1 MSVLAACLV
10 LAAPVELY
18 STTPAAPP
26 MPIMP
31 CIDRRPPP
39 IERAFVSPAVD
50 ALLVKLSGKMARD
63 PELACLLRNALPNT
77 LDTTVRTGQTHDG
90 TFIITGDINAMW
102 LRDSANQ
109 VMPYLPFAKSDP
121 KLAAMIAGV
130 VRQQTQQVLADP
142 YANAHYLKDSLTGT
156 PNAHDDTTS
165 PSPQCKASHG
175 NTSYM
180 GTRVNSMIP
189 GIFERK
195 FELDSLL
202 AFLKLSRSL
211 SEAVSSENIVPP
223 DPFSPYDETWLE
235 AVGVVVARARAVCP
249 YIVCRRTRLLAIEK
263 RPTEHNV
270 NDGSETR
277 QVFWS
282 AHARHSAGA
291 SAALPC
297 VKAGGQSALPVI
309 PRPARCDRSS
319 AHHRDLGSVLL
330 TDVGVTLAD
339 GLPWRMCVSPS

>member
-10 LAAPVELY
+10 LAAPVELH

-26 MPIMP
+26 MPTMP

-50 ALLVKLSGKMARD
+50 ALLVKLSGEMARD

-180 GTRVNSMIP
+180 GTRVNSMVP

-235 AVGVVVARARAVCP
+235 AVGVVLD
-249 YIVCRRTRLLAIEK
+249 TL
-263 RPTEHNV
+263 
-270 NDGSETR
+270 DD
-277 QVFWS
+277 
-282 AHARHSAGA
+282 
-291 SAALPC
+291 
-297 VKAGGQSALPVI
+297 QSK
-309 PRPARCDRSS
+309 SS
-319 AHHRDLGSVLL
+319 AEDAAGPCGPAYFFQRSNLQGQGPLDTLL
-330 TDVGVTLAD
+330 KGVGPPAAQTGMVRSAF
-339 GLPWRMCVSPS
+339 RPSGAACGANA